1 MAETPA
7 AVGPSASRVGL
18 IPNLLGLGLFWGLSP
33 VMTKALA
40 QVGVTPL
47 QTITYSSLAVG
58 VVLFVIWRAFGPV
71 RLWDTHLWFFGLGCA
86 IMLNLPFGLSLI
98 IVAHVPVSTFSIVTS
113 TTPLFGYLLALMVG
127 MEKPNRMRILAIIAG
142 FLGAAFLI
150 IDAKMIARGI
160 VIDPWLAAAF
170 GLPFFYA
177 IYHLFAAKFWP
188 KDRETSAV
196 GIAESLA
203 AGLAFLPLLLVSQ
216 GRESADITTN
226 GLYLLAAVSVLWVI
240 ERIAFF
246 NLVRHF
252 GPVSTVQAV
261 NLATVST
268 VIMGAMIYGEE
279 IDARIIVSAALVIIA
294 LWLNAKA
301 ERQRQFA

>member
-1 MAETPA
+1 MAKTPTA
-7 AVGPSASRVGL
+7 HGPSASRVGL

-58 VVLFVIWRAFGPV
+58 VVLFAIWRALGPV
-71 RLWDTHLWFFGLGCA
+71 HLWDARLWLFGLGCA
-86 IMLNLPFGLSLI
+86 IMLNLPFGLSLM
-98 IVAHVPVSTFSIVTS
+98 VVGHVPVSTFSIVTS

-127 MEKPNRMRILAIIAG
+127 MEKPNRLRILAIIAG
-142 FLGAAFLI
+142 FLGAALLI
-150 IDAKMIARGI
+150 IDAEMIDHGI

-177 IYHLFAAKFWP
+177 LYHLFAAKFWP

-216 GRESADITTN
+216 GRESADLTTN
-226 GLYLLAAVSVLWVI
+226 GLYLLAAVSVLWVV

-301 ERQRQFA
+301 ERQRQLA

>member
-1 MAETPA
+1 
-7 AVGPSASRVGL
+7 
-18 IPNLLGLGLFWGLSP
+18 
-33 VMTKALA
+33 MTKALA
-40 QVGVTPL
+40 KVNVSPL

-58 VVLFVIWRAFGPV
+58 LILFVIWRALGPV
-71 RLWDTHLWFFGLGCA
+71 KLNDARLWLFGLGCA
-86 IMLNLPFGLSLI
+86 IMLNIPFGLSLT
-98 IVAHVPVSTFSIVTS
+98 VVSHVPVSTFSIVTS
-113 TTPLFGYLLALMVG
+113 TTPLFGYLLALIAR
-127 MEKPNRMRILAIIAG
+127 MERPNSLRILAIIAG
-142 FLGAAFLI
+142 FLGAALLI
-150 IDAKMIARGI
+150 IDAEMIDHGL

-177 IYHLFAAKFWP
+177 LYHLFAAKFWP

-203 AGLAFLPLLLVSQ
+203 AGFAFLPLLLISQ
-216 GRESADITTN
+216 GEEAADLSTS
-226 GLYLLAAVSVLWVI
+226 GLYLLAAVSVLWVV

-268 VIMGAMIYGEE
+268 VIMGAVIYGEA
-279 IDARIIVSAALVIIA
+279 IDARIIISAGLVIIA

-301 ERQRQFA
+301 ERQKYAV

>member
-1 MAETPA
+1 
-7 AVGPSASRVGL
+7 
-18 IPNLLGLGLFWGLSP
+18 
-33 VMTKALA
+33 
-40 QVGVTPL
+40 
-47 QTITYSSLAVG
+47 
-58 VVLFVIWRAFGPV
+58 
-71 RLWDTHLWFFGLGCA
+71 
-86 IMLNLPFGLSLI
+86 
-98 IVAHVPVSTFSIVTS
+98 
-113 TTPLFGYLLALMVG
+113 
-127 MEKPNRMRILAIIAG
+127 MRILAIIAG
-142 FLGAAFLI
+142 FLGAALLI
-150 IDAKMIARGI
+150 IDAEMIDHGI

-177 IYHLFAAKFWP
+177 LYHLFAAKFWP

-216 GRESADITTN
+216 GRDSADLTIN
-226 GLYLLAAVSVLWVI
+226 GFYLLAAVSVLWVV

-301 ERQRQFA
+301 ERQRQLA